1 MGHLRLGR
9 LPKTRRWNAVM
20 NLLDA
25 EPSDTAGVARA
36 VVNAAD
42 NRLSR
47 LGHDE
52 ALVYCFWLLTR
63 ITWAA
68 RGPQF
73 RDHLADLGIEVSDST
88 SALGLVS
95 KVSEQARMV
104 LAQHPESGPFGEL
117 ASLSLRRAL
126 TDTIGT
132 QDLGLFGSSIAD
144 VQYACRTYSSR
155 KQFGILATRFFADFF
170 SRTLRYFVDREVA
183 NYVGPGRSIP
193 NIQAGQQFGQA
204 LDLYARQSAHIVE
217 DFAAGWYSKHNWE
230 TQGQISTQEVQGFV
244 SYALRKLRME
254 VKREAAQA

>member
-1 MGHLRLGR
+1 
-9 LPKTRRWNAVM
+9 M

-36 VVNAAD
+36 VVRAAD
-42 NRLSR
+42 ERLTR

-63 ITWAA
+63 VTWAA

-73 RDHLADLGIEVSDST
+73 RDQLADIGIEVSDST

-95 KVSEQARMV
+95 KVSEQARTA
-104 LAQHPESGPFGEL
+104 LAQHPESGPFGDL

-126 TDTIGT
+126 TDTIGA
-132 QDLGLFGSSIAD
+132 QNQGLFGSSIAD
-144 VQYACRTYSSR
+144 VQYACRAYSSR
-155 KQFGILATRFFADFF
+155 KQFGVLATRFFADFF

-193 NIQAGQQFGQA
+193 NIQAGQHFEQA

-217 DFAAGWYSKHNWE
+217 DFAGGWYSKHNWE
-230 TQGQISTQEVQGFV
+230 SQGQISADEVQGFV
-244 SYALRKLRME
+244 AYALRKLRME
-254 VKREAAQA
+254 VKREATQA